1 MLLRPLWQRES
12 MFDGTEALLPNPYD
26 EEEEEEEEPREPFD
40 LPRQNSERS
49 VSEEAVN
56 SSDESRLQR

>member
-1 MLLRPLWQRES
+1 

-26 EEEEEEEEPREPFD
+26 EEEEDEEHHEPFD
-40 LPRQNSERS
+40 SPRRNSERS